1 MKLIQPRGVCHTLV
15 TELTHKQITLIFFFF
30 LFLEQEPGLEDPC
43 SSPAPRLRY
52 NPSQLDLKNTQK
64 NIIYIIKPRLGLEVA

>member
-30 LFLEQEPGLEDPC
+30 FFFWSRSRALRTPA
-43 SSPAPRLRY
+43 PAPRHVY
-52 NPSQLDLKNTQK
+52 DTTHHSW
-64 NIIYIIKPRLGLEVA
+64 I